1 MSDTNSSSS
10 NSSNGMLGWLW
21 NSSPKSND
29 QSSSTP
35 ATIVVEEKEEVLFM
49 DKAPTST
56 ETAIPIQDHSTPPAP
71 RPEVA
76 ALAAFPKDDEIE
88 YLYLNE
94 NPFAVQPAERPTG
107 TFGPLP
113 MRTGYDKLLYGCGA
127 AYLGG
132 NFFRIIFALNKLLK
146 F

>member
-1 MSDTNSSSS
+1 MSDSRSSS
-10 NSSNGMLGWLW
+10 GVLGWLW
-21 NSSPKSND
+21 SSSAPQSND
-29 QSSSTP
+29 IGPEKTQ
-35 ATIVVEEKEEVLFM
+35 EKEEALFM
-49 DKAPTST
+49 DQAPTST
-56 ETAIPIQDHSTPPAP
+56 ESSIPIQDLSSPSTPH
-71 RPEVA
+71 PEVT

-94 NPFAVQPAERPTG
+94 NPFATQPAERPTG

-132 NFFRIIFALNKLLK
+132 NF
-146 F
+146 